1 MAVPRRGAPD
11 PGLCL
16 YQYAAIDEFTHLNFL
31 AVCPKQSTYPS
42 AGFLRMNSL
51 PNMFDKPIRRQ
62 NSPFAPEP
70 LAIRSV
76 SGYNITDYKRYPRSV
91 RKERP
96 ESVMDFEV
104 RFYRHRTE
112 MAEQVAGGEAL
123 RLPHR

>member
-1 MAVPRRGAPD
+1 MAVPPRGAPD
-11 PGLCL
+11 PGLRL
-16 YQYAAIDEFTHLNFL
+16 GQYAALDEVTRLHFL
-31 AVCPKQSTYPS
+31 TVYPGQSAHPS

-51 PNMFDKPIRRQ
+51 PNMFDKPIRQ